1 MRKKYHFKPPVTK
14 EMLGNGTEIWRNNL
28 TKRLCAFTPN
38 HTIFYDGK
46 DSFWIFGETPI
57 KVRWCN
63 REGKNKVHEFYKG
76 NFCHTL
82 FMENKIIFFDS
93 NDVVIFKI
101 SIDKPI
107 RQDKKERI
115 ENFFNDNRLS
125 VMFTETEDQISELLS
140 EHFFPYIENTD
151 NIIPNRLEFSVWLN

>member
-76 NFCHTL
+76 NFCQYCP
-82 FMENKIIFFDS
+82 K
-93 NDVVIFKI
+93 
-101 SIDKPI
+101 
-107 RQDKKERI
+107 
-115 ENFFNDNRLS
+115 
-125 VMFTETEDQISELLS
+125 
-140 EHFFPYIENTD
+140 
-151 NIIPNRLEFSVWLN
+151 